1 MSCLTHT
8 RNHTAS
14 YGPHQQLARCT
25 KFSLY
30 VMIASYLSWCV
41 AHQKGNDVVVISSE
55 FIRLALQNQHPDDI
69 IMTSD
74 ITFGVETRVDLS
86 ATDINRKFIC
96 KSARTELA
104 QRRALPVL
112 PSARH
117 EAGFLSNRPGGRPA
131 YLRARWRARV
141 VDRLLSLL
149 CCRGRVLQSRGS
161 KEVAPIKIDAVEHCQ
176 QQ

>member
-1 MSCLTHT
+1 M
-8 RNHTAS
+8 
-14 YGPHQQLARCT
+14 G
-25 KFSLY
+25 
-30 VMIASYLSWCV
+30 
-41 AHQKGNDVVVISSE
+41 ISSE
-55 FIRLALQNQHPDDI
+55 LIRLALQNQHPDDI

-86 ATDINRKFIC
+86 ASDINRKFIC

-104 QRRALPVL
+104 QRPAALPVL

-117 EAGFLSNRPGGRPA
+117 GAGFLRNRPGDRPA

-149 CCRGRVLQSRGS
+149 CCRGRVLPSRGS